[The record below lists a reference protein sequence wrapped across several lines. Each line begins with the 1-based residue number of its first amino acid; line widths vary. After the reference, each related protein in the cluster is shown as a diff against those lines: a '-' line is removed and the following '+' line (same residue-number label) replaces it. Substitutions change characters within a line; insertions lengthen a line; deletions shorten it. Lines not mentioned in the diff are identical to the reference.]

1 MKTTSKTTT
10 TNKRPTSVNTKPSNE
25 TKSVMKLTKIEE
37 AFITTFDGLFKDAGI
52 IRQSISKWLKDDK
65 QHKHIVSVAEYY
77 KATNEA
83 KMKSFKAQEQQVA
96 KELDINLSRQGLGK
110 KQVAKVAEP
119 KKAKGGNTKV
129 KDNAK
134 AKPKQ
139 LKVDDYVKVAK
150 VFNEDDY
157 AEAVFKLAKGLTK
170 AQKQALIDT
179 LKA

>member
-1 MKTTSKTTT
+1 MKTTSKTT
-10 TNKRPTSVNTKPSNE
+10 TNKRPTSVSTKPSNE
-25 TKSVMKLTKIEE
+25 TKPVMKLTKAEQN
-37 AFITTFDGLFKDAGI
+37 FIDTFDGIFKGAES

-65 QHKHIVSVAEYY
+65 QHKHIEAVAEYY
-77 KATNEA
+77 KATNES
-83 KMKSFKAQEQQVA
+83 KMKSFKAQVQQVA
-96 KELDINLSRQGLGK
+96 KELEINLSLQGLGK

-129 KDNAK
+129 KDNTK